1 MLFPVEKGGQTEW
14 CNCWSFPLAL
24 AGGTG
29 CEAAG
34 AVCLVVPYAKQP
46 IGLKGSVAMRE
57 SVRFTQAVRSAG
69 KRMDDL
75 FVAAPEHPKNKI
87 NS

>member
-1 MLFPVEKGGQTEW
+1 MMRVVFVRRGRPNGMVHLLVG
-14 CNCWSFPLAL
+14 S
-24 AGGTG
+24 
-29 CEAAG
+29 
-34 AVCLVVPYAKQP
+34 VCLVVPCAKQP

-57 SVRFTQAVRSAG
+57 SVHFSQAVRSAG

-75 FVAAPEHPKNKI
+75 FAAAPERPKNKI